1 MYRFRRDGLILKN
14 TRPEPANCYGVAHV
28 FTLPEHRRRGYAK
41 HMMNLLH
48 WVIAPQEF
56 LPREFPTE
64 WGSRPQ
70 RVLCVPPGA
79 FSVLYSDVG
88 SKFYRFCGTLPN
100 QDDGW
105 IVDGPATTHE
115 NLSSREKEERLLWR
129 WLDEASVR
137 EVWNADAGYMEE
149 EMSHSSNRLKP
160 VEFTFLPNKGVAE
173 FQYLRLQYFWE
184 KMDPKPVYWGLCACS
199 NVEASPDPKTF
210 VSWTLDV
217 RPPHSNRFIITQLRV
232 QPDRFRE
239 LIFEVIDFAK
249 RHNVE
254 VIEVWNLAENLYD
267 ASQDVGGITFSRE
280 DQLPCFNWYGGG
292 NPEDVTWL
300 WNEK

>member
-1 MYRFRRDGLILKN
+1 
-14 TRPEPANCYGVAHV
+14 
-28 FTLPEHRRRGYAK
+28 
-41 HMMNLLH
+41 MNLLH
-48 WVIAPQEF
+48 WVIAPEEF

-70 RVLCVPPGA
+70 RVLCVTPGA

-88 SKFYRFCGTLPN
+88 SKFYKLCGTLPN

-105 IVDGPATTHE
+105 IVDGPTTTHFDVVKTHE
-115 NLSSREKEERLLWR
+115 ILSSREKEEKLLWT
-129 WLDEASVR
+129 WLDEAGVR
-137 EVWNADAGYMEE
+137 EAWNADVSYMEE
-149 EMSHSSNRLKP
+149 EMSRSNRLKP
-160 VEFTFLPNKGVAE
+160 VEFTLLPNKGVAE

-184 KMDPKPVYWGLCACS
+184 KMDPKPVYWGLCTCS
-199 NVEASPDPKTF
+199 NVEASPDPTTF

-217 RPPHSNRFIITQLRV
+217 RPPHSNKLIITRLRV

-239 LIFEVIDFAK
+239 LIFEVINFAK

-254 VIEVWNLAENLYD
+254 TIEVWNLAENLSD
-267 ASQDVGGITFSRE
+267 ASQHVGGMTFSRE
-280 DQLPCFNWYGGG
+280 DHLPSFKWYGKR
-292 NPEDVTWL
+292 NPEARDIAWL